1 MAGEFQGMGQRLR
14 GAAGKSRERDSHFA
28 ADPVDADAALRE
40 LVGIL
45 EAACLRAAVGA
56 VSETARGAGGANHG
70 TGVRASDAGGLQFC
84 ILKAAVAGAFNM
96 SSCGKC

>member
-56 VSETARGAGGANHG
+56 VSETARGAVALITELEFEHRMLVVSNF
-70 TGVRASDAGGLQFC
+70 AS
-84 ILKAAVAGAFNM
+84 
-96 SSCGKC
+96 